1 MKQNILT
8 FVIIACGAL
17 CLSQLTVQVTN
28 QCECSQ
34 FDQYTCGTLNK
45 YQSCGWNAT
54 SNACESLGCRQ
65 LNNQTTCQLNF
76 LDCWWDGS
84 QCQSFSSCSNLN
96 SSQNL
101 ECFQQNVQCSN
112 QLNSTT
118 CISLDNLPKC
128 SQFNQ
133 TQCTLQQMGFQ
144 GTLCYWNNSTC
155 QTAQS
160 CTNFQENQCSQLED
174 TCIWNKFSNE
184 CVQIQCSDYT
194 FEQECKFV
202 IEGLNPQTIMPCQFV
217 QGQCQSYQNAKSLK
231 AQDCSQKTFQTY
243 YWIQVSNSTGL
254 CIPCMYKIPQ
264 QDIFNQYQPNNECQC
279 SNYLGEQCQQ
289 ADYCNWQNN
298 TECNTLNCD
307 QIQDQLSCIQN
318 LQCIWQNNT
327 CQSFTNCPKAQTQQQ
342 CLGSS
347 FNCPFFNF
355 TSSQCTGLSSSLCLS
370 QTTKDLC
377 LMQLGYCYWSGYQC
391 YQVQTCE
398 QITSQ
403 KQCYRFGYSCMWY
416 QNRCQS
422 LTCASIQDSKNCIYT
437 IPNLYTND
445 VQPCI
450 WQSGKCQNLTD
461 SNNLNATQCIS
472 NTLHT
477 FKWTGSSCVSCSQH
491 KNQTKLYLEIPNQ
504 CQCSQLYNEFD
515 CSEQS
520 SSCMWQNNYC
530 QQLVCSN
537 IVIQSNCASNKNCLW
552 SGGQCVNFTSCG
564 SLIGTSQSECIV
576 QSINCPGSNG
586 KNCTNT
592 MSPCSSY
599 SNQSLCT
606 HVLGNNG
613 FCIWQNGSCQILS
626 KCSQLTQQNDCQ
638 QFQKQCYWSNN
649 ICQPV
654 SCSIFTNP
662 QTCQYYYSSINSY
675 TPIPCYWNSAQVVCA
690 QTTTYAN
697 QLTSATCSI
706 NTKQTARWSNT
717 LKICLTCQAPQ
728 YPNPYRCACSQLI
741 SQINCMQSLECQ
753 WNTQSNHCQQQP
765 CTGLTQSLCIQNSQ
779 CMWNNGSCQT
789 FTSCT
794 ALSGGSSDECASQT
808 LRCPYYNSKTNKCQ
822 AATLNNNLTCQDIN
836 NPQEC
841 FDHQSP
847 YFQCS
852 WNYNTL
858 IQLPFFQFHF
868 LIIAKIHQPYAQSSL
883 DIAIG
888 QDLNVFK
895 LKHVNKQLNKNNVID
910 LHIPVC
916 GIKTNAYRQLV
927 RPFKILKIEQN
938 LIIFINSIYTIPNLY
953 TNDVQPCIWN
963 SGKCQN
969 LTDTNSLNAS
979 QCISNTLNTFKWT
992 GSSCVSCSQ
1001 AKNQIKIYLELPNQ
1015 CQCSQLYSE
1024 FDCSEQ
1030 NNSCMWDNN
1039 FCQPLLCSNIMMQ
1052 SSCAS
1057 NKNCVW
1063 SKGQCVN
1070 FTSCGNLIGASQSD
1084 CIVQSVNCPGSN
1096 GTNCTNTM
1104 SPCSSYQDQS
1114 FCTHVLGNNGFCI
1127 WQNGACQVLSKC
1139 SQLTQ
1144 QNDCLQFQ
1152 NQCYWSNNI
1161 CQPISCSIFTNP
1173 QTCQYYYSSINSYTP
1188 IPCYWNP
1195 IQAVCAQATNYANQL
1210 TSATCSTNTRQT
1222 ARWSNTLTICLACQ
1236 APIYPNPYRCTCSQL
1251 ISQINCMQSVEC
1263 QWNTQ
1268 SNQCQ
1273 QQSCT
1278 GLTQQLCLQNSQCM
1292 WNGSCQTFTSC
1303 IALQAG
1309 SSDECAAQTLR
1320 CAFYNPTSAKCQ
1332 AAILNSNQNCQVINN
1347 PYECF
1352 NYLKPYF
1359 QCYWNY
1365 NTNQCNF
1372 GIDCSNYG
1380 YQQCIFSSICYWNNG
1395 CQWQTC
1401 QNYPNKETCTFTINP
1416 TNWNYVQ
1423 SCAWKNGSCVAADN
1437 LFSEKTCFLNTD
1449 QTARWSSNNEDGY
1462 CIPCSIQFN
1471 QLLVPKNKCLCAQIL
1486 TQYECNLANCYWN
1499 EGFCNE
1505 SGCPQSQL
1513 QCVQKAECYW
1523 LYDSNYSE
1531 GGSCEF
1537 ILNPILPEFCTKL
1550 RGKNSLE
1557 CLSQTTLCPI
1567 SINGVCQSREHLQ
1580 TCSSIQSM
1588 QICSNG
1594 IGQEGYCK
1602 YENQSCQLLT
1612 SCTQLT
1618 VQGECYLFDKAC
1630 LWNVIT
1636 GKCEQMT
1643 CASYSQTN
1651 CSFVYQNI
1659 DRANIEICVWNG
1671 NSCSP
1676 ASYLIKQYSFQQC
1689 YQTSGGT
1696 YHWSN
1701 SGQSNG
1707 QCISCSINRIK
1718 PKNACSCTDLN
1729 EIECTLSKPV
1739 CKLIQ
1744 NNQCVKSECKEI
1756 FDSIHCSEQ
1765 NECMWQA
1772 NSCVPFTNCTDLKGS
1787 SALDCMAQ
1795 SLQCQSQIG
1804 WVCQSAQSLDSCSKY
1819 GIEFCH
1825 YGSIGSDGLCYW
1837 NTYSQVCQVISSC
1850 DKVNNQPICQSL
1862 SPACQWSYY
1871 FSSCVPFQC
1880 QDYPNELSCKNVI
1893 VNLKDPQI
1901 MLCVWKNQKCQPYED
1916 TYYRFD
1922 SAICYVQSDHTYRW
1936 IKEDKYGVR
1945 CQQCLSAFFIMALAI
1960 LIIF

>member
-1 MKQNILT
+1 MKQNILI
-8 FVIIACGAL
+8 FVIIAFGAL
-17 CLSQLTVQVTN
+17 CLAQLTIQVTN

-34 FDQYTCGTLNK
+34 FDQYTCGTLNNQ
-45 YQSCGWNAT
+45 QSCGWNAT
-54 SNACESLGCRQ
+54 SNSCQSLGCRQ
-65 LNNQTTCQLNF
+65 LNNQTSCQLNF

-84 QCQSFSSCSNLN
+84 KCQQFSSCSNIN

-101 ECFQQNVQCSN
+101 SCYQQNIQCSN
-112 QLNSTT
+112 QQNSTI
-118 CISLDNLPKC
+118 CVSLDNLPKC

-133 TQCTLQQMGFQ
+133 TQCSLQQMGFQ

-160 CTNFQENQCSQLED
+160 CTNFSQSQCSSLENL
-174 TCIWNKFSNE
+174 CIWNNNSNS
-184 CVQIQCSDYT
+184 CVQKQCGDYT

-202 IEGLNPQTIMPCQFV
+202 IEGLNPKTITPCQFV
-217 QGQCQSYQNAKSLK
+217 QGQCQSYQNAKSLNS
-231 AQDCSQKTFQTY
+231 QDCSQKTLQTY
-243 YWIQVSNSTGL
+243 YWIQVSNSSGL

-264 QDIFNQYQPNNECQC
+264 LDSINQYQPNNECQC
-279 SNYLGEQCQQ
+279 SNYLSEQCQQ
-289 ADYCNWQNN
+289 TDYCTWQNN
-298 TECNTLNCD
+298 TECNTLGCN
-307 QIQDQLSCIQN
+307 QIKDQLSCIEN
-318 LQCIWQNNT
+318 LSCIWQNNT
-327 CQSFTNCPKAQTQQQ
+327 CQQFSNCPQAQTQQK

-852 WNYNTL
+852 WNYNTNKC
-858 IQLPFFQFHF
+858 FFG
-868 LIIAKIHQPYAQSSL
+868 
-883 DIAIG
+883 D
-888 QDLNVFK
+888 N
-895 LKHVNKQLNKNNVID
+895 
-910 LHIPVC
+910 
-916 GIKTNAYRQLV
+916 
-927 RPFKILKIEQN
+927 
-938 LIIFINSIYTIPNLY
+938 
-953 TNDVQPCIWN
+953 
-963 SGKCQN
+963 
-969 LTDTNSLNAS
+969 
-979 QCISNTLNTFKWT
+979 
-992 GSSCVSCSQ
+992 CS
-1001 AKNQIKIYLELPNQ
+1001 
-1015 CQCSQLYSE
+1015 
-1024 FDCSEQ
+1024 
-1030 NNSCMWDNN
+1030 
-1039 FCQPLLCSNIMMQ
+1039 
-1052 SSCAS
+1052 
-1057 NKNCVW
+1057 
-1063 SKGQCVN
+1063 
-1070 FTSCGNLIGASQSD
+1070 
-1084 CIVQSVNCPGSN
+1084 
-1096 GTNCTNTM
+1096 
-1104 SPCSSYQDQS
+1104 
-1114 FCTHVLGNNGFCI
+1114 
-1127 WQNGACQVLSKC
+1127 
-1139 SQLTQ
+1139 
-1144 QNDCLQFQ
+1144 
-1152 NQCYWSNNI
+1152 
-1161 CQPISCSIFTNP
+1161 
-1173 QTCQYYYSSINSYTP
+1173 YY
-1188 IPCYWNP
+1188 
-1195 IQAVCAQATNYANQL
+1195 
-1210 TSATCSTNTRQT
+1210 
-1222 ARWSNTLTICLACQ
+1222 
-1236 APIYPNPYRCTCSQL
+1236 
-1251 ISQINCMQSVEC
+1251 
-1263 QWNTQ
+1263 
-1268 SNQCQ
+1268 
-1273 QQSCT
+1273 
-1278 GLTQQLCLQNSQCM
+1278 
-1292 WNGSCQTFTSC
+1292 
-1303 IALQAG
+1303 
-1309 SSDECAAQTLR
+1309 D
-1320 CAFYNPTSAKCQ
+1320 
-1332 AAILNSNQNCQVINN
+1332 
-1347 PYECF
+1347 
-1352 NYLKPYF
+1352 
-1359 QCYWNY
+1359 
-1365 NTNQCNF
+1365 
-1372 GIDCSNYG
+1372 
-1380 YQQCIFSSICYWNNG
+1380 YQQCILSSICYYSNNV
-1395 CQWQTC
+1395 CQLKSC
-1401 QNYPNKETCTFTINP
+1401 QNYTTKEQCTFIIYP

-1423 SCAWKNGSCVAADN
+1423 SCAWKNGACVAADN
-1437 LFSEKTCFLNTD
+1437 LFSENTCFVNTD
-1449 QTARWSSNNEDGY
+1449 QTGRWSTNNEDGY
-1462 CIPCSIQFN
+1462 CIPCSIQFS
-1471 QLLVPKNKCLCAQIL
+1471 QLLVPRNKCLCAQIL

-1499 EGFCNE
+1499 QGFCNE
-1505 SGCPQSQL
+1505 SGCPQNQL
-1513 QCVQKAECYW
+1513 QCVQKVECYW
-1523 LYDSNYSE
+1523 LYDSNYQK

-1537 ILNPILPEFCTKL
+1537 IINPIQQDFCTKL

-1557 CLSQTTLCPI
+1557 CLAQTTLCPV
-1567 SINGVCQSREHLQ
+1567 SIDGVCQSREHLQ
-1580 TCSSIQSM
+1580 TCSSIESLQL
-1588 QICSNG
+1588 CSNG

-1602 YENQSCQLLT
+1602 YENQSCQILT
-1612 SCTQLT
+1612 SCSQIT
-1618 VQGECYLFDKAC
+1618 VQGECYLLDKAC
-1630 LWNVIT
+1630 LWNVTQGI
-1636 GKCEQMT
+1636 CEQMT

-1659 DRANIEICVWNG
+1659 DRANIVTCVWNG
-1671 NSCSP
+1671 TGCAS

-1689 YQTSGGT
+1689 YQTTGGT

-1701 SGQSNG
+1701 PEQSNG
-1707 QCISCSINRIK
+1707 QCISCSLNRIK

-1756 FDSIHCSEQ
+1756 LDSVHCSQQ
-1765 NECMWQA
+1765 NECMWQS
-1772 NSCVPFTNCTDLKGS
+1772 NSCVPFTNCTELKGS

-1795 SLQCQSQIG
+1795 SLQCQSQSNQI
-1804 WVCQSAQSLDSCSKY
+1804 CQSASSLDSCSKY
-1819 GIEFCH
+1819 GSDSCH

-1837 NTYSQVCQVISSC
+1837 NTSSQVCQVISSC

-1862 SPACQWSYY
+1862 APACQWSLY

-1880 QDYPNELSCKNVI
+1880 QDYPNEIQCKNVI
-1893 VNLKDPQI
+1893 VNLQDPQI

-1922 SAICYVQSDHTYRW
+1922 SAICFVQSDHTYRW

-1945 CQQCLSAFFIMALAI
+1945 CQQCLSAYLINFIALAT
-1960 LIIF
+1960 LIII